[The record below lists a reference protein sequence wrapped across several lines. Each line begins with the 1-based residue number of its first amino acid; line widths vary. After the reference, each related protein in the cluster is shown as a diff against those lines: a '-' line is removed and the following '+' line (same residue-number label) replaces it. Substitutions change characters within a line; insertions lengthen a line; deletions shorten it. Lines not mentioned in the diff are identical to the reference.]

1 MGFDAKRNIY
11 ESLPL
16 PIKRIVYLIPFSWW
30 AGNAYRKIFR
40 NGSRFDRA
48 NREEL
53 LEYQKSKLKA
63 VLLYATDQ
71 VPAYRHLKGIVKRLE
86 PFEALK
92 AFPFLDKD
100 TLQRNFQDYLP
111 YDFNKIP
118 HYEATTG
125 GTSGNQLKFFLDDS
139 SPAVELGFM
148 HRQWRR
154 VGYTPRRRKAV
165 FRGVTFPNRK
175 PGVFWQH
182 NPIYNELQFSPFHMN
197 EDNLGAYCEQIARY
211 RPSYLHGYPSAVD
224 VLAEYVLRRG
234 LTDEIPRIEAA
245 LLGSEGISKGQ
256 RERIERAF
264 RTRVYSWYGH
274 SERVVLAGECERS
287 SAYHHF
293 PDYGFLEIVDDAG
306 RECTREGDRGEIVGT
321 GFYNRCMPLIRY
333 RSGDYAVRLE
343 SECECGRC
351 WDRFTDVEGRW
362 KQDMVVGANGARISI
377 AALNMHGPLFE
388 RVVRYQY
395 YQDTPGECVLK
406 IMVASGFT
414 EKDRMTIETAYKNKV
429 GDEVSFHIDVVDD
442 IALTARGKLKL
453 LDSRISL
460 PAAAC

>member
-63 VLLYATDQ
+63 VLLYAADQ

-111 YDFNKIP
+111 CDFNKIP

-234 LTDEIPRIEAA
+234 LTDEMPKDRSGVAGVGRNHQRPAGTDRTGVPDAGLFLVWTQRTRRAGRGMRTKQRLPSLSRLRLSGNRRRRGPRMHPGRRSGRNRRNGILQPVHALDPLPFGRLCRALGIRMRMRA
-245 LLGSEGISKGQ
+245 LLGPFYRRGRPMETGHGRR
-256 RERIERAF
+256 RERRKDFHRGVEHARTFVRKGRAL
-264 RTRVYSWYGH
+264 SILPGH
-274 SERVVLAGECERS
+274 SGRVRIENHGCLGV
-287 SAYHHF
+287 Y
-293 PDYGFLEIVDDAG
+293 
-306 RECTREGDRGEIVGT
+306 GT
-321 GFYNRCMPLIRY
+321 G
-333 RSGDYAVRLE
+333 SQD
-343 SECECGRC
+343 
-351 WDRFTDVEGRW
+351 DRDGV
-362 KQDMVVGANGARISI
+362 
-377 AALNMHGPLFE
+377 
-388 RVVRYQY
+388 
-395 YQDTPGECVLK
+395 
-406 IMVASGFT
+406 
-414 EKDRMTIETAYKNKV
+414 
-429 GDEVSFHIDVVDD
+429 
-442 IALTARGKLKL
+442 
-453 LDSRISL
+453 
-460 PAAAC
+460 

>member
-1 MGFDAKRNIY
+1 MGFTFKRKLY
-11 ESLPL
+11 EYLPV
-16 PIKRIVYLIPFSWW
+16 PIEKGVCLIPFSWW
-30 AGNAYRKIFR
+30 AGNAYRKIIQ
-40 NGSRFDRA
+40 NGSWFDRA

-53 LEYQKSKLKA
+53 LEYQKRKLEA
-63 VLLYATDQ
+63 VLRNAVDQ
-71 VPAYRHLKGIVKRLE
+71 VPAYRHLSGIVKRHE

-92 AFPFLDKD
+92 AFPLLDKD
-100 TLQRNFQDYLP
+100 TLQQNLQDYLP
-111 YDFNKIP
+111 RNFDKIP

-125 GTSGNQLKFFLDDS
+125 GTSGNQLKFYLDDCS
-139 SPAVELGFM
+139 QAVELGFM
-148 HRQWRR
+148 HRQWQR
-154 VGYTPRRRKAV
+154 VGYTSRRRKAT

-197 EDNLGAYCEQIARY
+197 EDNLAAYCDQIVRY
-211 RPSYLHGYPSAVD
+211 RPSYLHGYPSAID

-234 LTDEIPRIEAA
+234 LTDQMPAIKAA
-245 LLGSEGISKGQ
+245 LLGSEGITRGQ

-264 RTRVYSWYGH
+264 RTRVFSWYGH

-287 SAYHHF
+287 RAYHHF
-293 PDYGFLEIVDDAG
+293 PDYGFLEIIDDAE
-306 RECTREGDRGEIVGT
+306 RECIREGDHGEIVGT
-321 GFYNRCMPLIRY
+321 GFYNQCMPLIRY

-343 SECECGRC
+343 SECTCGRH
-351 WDRFTDVEGRW
+351 WDRFTDVEGHR
-362 KQDMVVGANGARISI
+362 KQDMVIGANGARISI

-395 YQDTPGECVLK
+395 YQDTPGECILK

-414 EKDRMTIETAYKNKV
+414 ENDRKTIETAYRNKV
-429 GDEVSFHIDVVDD
+429 GDEVNFHIYVVDD

-453 LDSRISL
+453 LDSKISS
-460 PAAAC
+460 PAAVC